1 MTTALFLF
9 VATSE
14 ESASAVRVSIVS
26 RRTFFPIPIFLPESS
41 KEKLTAQAQALLD
54 SFFVRNGVPASQFAT
69 VLFTSGSTG
78 EPKGVIYD
86 WALVDWL
93 IKDGLQQLARGDQGA
108 RTVMFTSPAYNA
120 GFLRS
125 ILPLAGPTVVAIDP
139 RLTPPAEILR
149 TLVEENIDQ
158 LSFVPALIGPLSEA
172 VRASGQRLDKVK
184 VVYVFGEKARWSDI
198 SRIRQMV
205 SPDALIIV
213 RYATTEAPGGILN
226 FEIPP
231 DMPIGDGIV
240 PLGFPVSESRVKLVP
255 VEEHPGVMQIAV
267 REPIAVGYLDE
278 ELSHQRF
285 VTDDEGVRW
294 WFSGDVA
301 EVDGDGRYHFK
312 GRVDDMIKRRGEMI
326 SPLESENALRDLD
339 GVEDVAVLP
348 AENQEGGSVLTAHLV
363 VDSGSD
369 LTPERVYSFLLS
381 RLAPQALPDRLI
393 RHDRLPRSSRGKVD
407 RVAIQRSQGEEW
419 SSSRGTA
426 LPSKTARLVLGIL
439 ADILN
444 QPDLTLTQDVWSRG
458 MDSLNAL
465 EFVTRL
471 EELGFGS
478 VSPTVF
484 VEFHTAQ
491 SLATYLDNSPVFKNN
506 PTVTLNRHGDREK
519 VFVFPGAG
527 VGVISFWDFAKR
539 IGHQHPVVILEPPG
553 LHGFSTAP
561 GRFDLSVK
569 LYVAR
574 ILAIS
579 RQEPILLVGH
589 CSGGVLAYETA
600 LALAR
605 EGLGSR
611 VALLNTVSR
620 LPRSFLLPDSP
631 GRHLVETLTRWFAVA
646 KRSIRV
652 LRIMSRR
659 ALVERPESGLGE
671 RRSVYDGAR
680 EMMEALTSF
689 YHWRSPRFPVA
700 LFSSELEGTERYER
714 AHGVVESR
722 GISGDRAT
730 LLRPDCVAETAR
742 VVSEFLLPSEN
753 ND

>member
-1 MTTALFLF
+1 MA
-9 VATSE
+9 A
-14 ESASAVRVSIVS
+14 
-26 RRTFFPIPIFLPESS
+26 
-41 KEKLTAQAQALLD
+41 
-54 SFFVRNGVPASQFAT
+54 

-86 WALVDWL
+86 WGLIDWL
-93 IKDGLQQLARGDQGA
+93 VKDGLQQLARGDQAA

-139 RLTPPAEILR
+139 KATPPKEILH
-149 TLVEENIDQ
+149 TLVEKSIDQ

-172 VRASGQRLDKVK
+172 VRASGRRLDKVK
-184 VVYVFGEKARWSDI
+184 IVYVFGEKVRWSDI
-198 SRIRQMV
+198 SRIREMV
-205 SPDALIIV
+205 SPRALIIA
-213 RYATTEAPGGILN
+213 RYAATEAPGGILN

-231 DMPIGDGIV
+231 EMPIGNGVV

-255 VEEHPGVMQIAV
+255 VGEHPGVMQIAV

-278 ELSHQRF
+278 ELSKQRF
-285 VTDDEGVRW
+285 VTDDDGMRW
-294 WFSGDVA
+294 WLSGDIA
-301 EVDGDGRYHFK
+301 EVDSDGRHHFK
-312 GRVDDMIKRRGEMI
+312 GRVDDMIKRRGELV
-326 SPLESENALRDLD
+326 SPLESENALRELE
-339 GVEDVAVLP
+339 GVADVAVLP
-348 AENQEGGSVLTAHLV
+348 GEDQEGTPVLTAHLV
-363 VDSGSD
+363 VDSSSA

-393 RHDRLPRSSRGKVD
+393 RHDRLPKSSRGKVD
-407 RVAIQRSQGEEW
+407 RVALKKSLREEW
-419 SSSRGTA
+419 SGSQGATLA
-426 LPSKTARLVLGIL
+426 SKTGRLVLGVL

-471 EELGFGS
+471 EQLGFGAL
-478 VSPTVF
+478 SPTVF

-491 SLATYLDNSPVFKNN
+491 SLAIYLDNSPVFNNN
-506 PTVTLNRHGDREK
+506 PTVTLNRHGDGET

-527 VGVISFWDFAKR
+527 VGAISFWDFAKR
-539 IGHQHPVVILEPPG
+539 IGHQHPVVVLEPPG

-561 GRFDLSVK
+561 ENFDLSVK

-600 LALAR
+600 LALAG
-605 EGLGSR
+605 EGIGSR

-620 LPRSFLLPDSP
+620 LPRSFLLTDSP

-652 LRIMSRR
+652 LGIMSHR
-659 ALVERPESGLGE
+659 ALVERPGSGLGE

-700 LFSSELEGTERYER
+700 LFSSELEGTERHER

-753 ND
+753 NV

>member
-1 MTTALFLF
+1 MFSFLP
-9 VATSE
+9 VASSD
-14 ESASAVRVSIVS
+14 ESASAVRRHITSRKTIV
-26 RRTFFPIPIFLPESS
+26 PIPNFLSDSS
-41 KEKLTAQAQALLD
+41 KKKLTAQVQAVLD
-54 SFFVRNGVPASQFAT
+54 SSVLRNEMPASQFAT
-69 VLFTSGSTG
+69 ILFTSGSTG
-78 EPKGVIYD
+78 NPKGVIYD
-86 WALVDWL
+86 WDLVEWL
-93 IKDGLQQLARGDQGA
+93 VKDSLEQLARGDQTA

-139 RLTPPAEILR
+139 RTTPPEAILH

-158 LSFVPALIGPLSEA
+158 LSSVPALIGPLSEA

-231 DMPIGDGIV
+231 DMPIGDGVV

-255 VEEHPGVMQIAV
+255 AGEQPGVMQIAV

-278 ELSHQRF
+278 ELSNQRF

-294 WFSGDVA
+294 WLSGDIA

-312 GRVDDMIKRRGEMI
+312 GRVDDMVKRRGELV
-326 SPLESENALRDLD
+326 SPLEPENALRDLE
-339 GVEDVAVLP
+339 GIADVAVLP
-348 AENQEGGSVLTAHLV
+348 GEDQEGTSVLTAHLV
-363 VDSGSD
+363 IDSGSD
-369 LTPERVYSFLLS
+369 LTPERVYSLLLS

-393 RHDRLPRSSRGKVD
+393 RHDRLPRSSRGKID
-407 RVAIQRSQGEEW
+407 RVLLQKSQGEEW
-419 SSSRGTA
+419 SSSQRTA
-426 LPSKTARLVLGIL
+426 LPSKTGRLVLGIL

-465 EFVTRL
+465 EFVTRF
-471 EELGFGS
+471 EQLGFGA

-491 SLATYLDNSPVFKNN
+491 SLATYLDNSPAFKNN
-506 PTVTLNRHGDREK
+506 PTVTLNQHGDGEK

-527 VGVISFWDFAKR
+527 VGAISFWNFAKQ
-539 IGHQHPVVILEPPG
+539 IGHQHPVVVLEPPG
-553 LHGFSTAP
+553 LHGFSPAP
-561 GRFDLSVK
+561 ERFDLSVK

-605 EGLGSR
+605 EGIGSR
-611 VALLNTVSR
+611 VALLNTISR

-631 GRHLVETLTRWFAVA
+631 GWHLVETLSRWFAVA
-646 KRSIRV
+646 KRSVGV
-652 LRIMSRR
+652 LRTIARR
-659 ALVERPESGLGE
+659 ALVERPEAGLGE
-671 RRSVYDGAR
+671 RRSAYDGAR
-680 EMMEALTSF
+680 EMIEALTSF

-700 LFSSELEGTERYER
+700 LFSSELEGIERHER

-742 VVSEFLLPSEN
+742 VVSEFLLLSEN